1 MWPRSY
7 KDGPK
12 AALSLPDQG
21 AGVIWSVG
29 SGSFPSGKH
38 CHLLALVTIC
48 TDIMSSVSRQTAPLP
63 SHFRSLLQVALGF
76 LIRSTGLPQG
86 HVALHDLPRSR
97 PSRHLLSLSPSAP
110 LTPHPSVSTP
120 GLLLPALCTCPSFCL
135 GCSLP
140 RDLDG
145 FSLTCRSLLRYQDGT
160 WLKPALDTQFKMA
173 AFTLSPCRPP
183 SLLCFPT

>member
-1 MWPRSY
+1 MFFISVEAQRGWVMWPRSY

-76 LIRSTGLPQG
+76 LIRSTRLPQG

-140 RDLDG
+140 RDLDA
-145 FSLTCRSLLRYQDGT
+145 SPS
-160 WLKPALDTQFKMA
+160 PAGLCSDIKMA
-173 AFTLSPCRPP
+173 PG
-183 SLLCFPT
+183 